1 MTKVSVIIP
10 LFNSEPFLPSLFES
24 IRRQSNADDIQFVF
38 VDDHGH
44 DDSVAAAHALAS
56 GSGLNC
62 TFTATAGQGGPGA
75 ARNAGLAAARGEY
88 VAFLDSDDALDPG
101 FCEKLYD
108 AAWTADADLAYCHI
122 MAVEGSR
129 KHVWKN
135 PVVESGPFFGEKK
148 LFFLK
153 NFKSY
158 FTSFIYR
165 REMIVREGICF
176 PPKRS
181 AEDSCFLTEA
191 LLCAR
196 SIAIVNEPLYH
207 YQLRAD
213 SVSTVADEGR
223 YIQRMESFDALLE
236 FARTKDIYD
245 ANKEILDYLYIKK
258 ATVGAL
264 RNRPSARAKIID
276 HTTSMIPDWRRNKL
290 FLNDLRL
297 RLALLLIR
305 K

>member
-1 MTKVSVIIP
+1 MTNISVIIP

-24 IRRQSNADDIQFVF
+24 IRRQGIADDVQFVF
-38 VDDHGH
+38 VDDHSP
-44 DDSVAAAHALAS
+44 DNSMEAARSLAA
-56 GSGLNC
+56 GSGLKC
-62 TFTATAGQGGPGA
+62 IFTSTTEQGGPGA
-75 ARNAGLAAARGEY
+75 ARNAGLAVATGEY
-88 VAFLDSDDALDPG
+88 VAFLDSDDALDPD
-101 FCEKLYD
+101 FCEMLYD
-108 AAWTADADLAYCHI
+108 AAWTANADIVYCHI
-122 MAVEGSR
+122 LAVDGSR
-129 KHVWKN
+129 KSVWKN
-135 PVVESGPFFGEKK
+135 PMVESGPFFGEKK

-165 REMIVREGICF
+165 REMIVREGISF

-196 SIAIVNEPLYH
+196 SIAVVDKPLYH
-207 YQLRAD
+207 YQLRPD
-213 SVSTVADEGR
+213 SVSSIADEGR

-236 FARTKDIYD
+236 FARTKDIYE

-258 ATVGAL
+258 ATFGAL
-264 RNRPSARAKIID
+264 RNRPAARSKIID

-290 FLNDLRL
+290 YQNDLRL
-297 RLALLLIR
+297 RLALLLVR
-305 K
+305 

>member
-1 MTKVSVIIP
+1 M
-10 LFNSEPFLPSLFES
+10 
-24 IRRQSNADDIQFVF
+24 D
-38 VDDHGH
+38 
-44 DDSVAAAHALAS
+44 
-56 GSGLNC
+56 
-62 TFTATAGQGGPGA
+62 
-75 ARNAGLAAARGEY
+75 
-88 VAFLDSDDALDPG
+88 
-101 FCEKLYD
+101 
-108 AAWTADADLAYCHI
+108 
-122 MAVEGSR
+122 
-129 KHVWKN
+129 
-135 PVVESGPFFGEKK
+135 
-148 LFFLK
+148 
-153 NFKSY
+153 
-158 FTSFIYR
+158 
-165 REMIVREGICF
+165 
-176 PPKRS
+176 
-181 AEDSCFLTEA
+181 
-191 LLCAR
+191 
-196 SIAIVNEPLYH
+196 EPLYH

-213 SVSTVADEGR
+213 SVSAVADEGR